1 MTMLKKVV
9 LKSKFISKFL
19 LYKYIDMNDFRSNK
33 YVSGARDFL
42 NSNSLVAKFAFL
54 VLVILVFVF
63 LLRAGTALL
72 TWALSPS
79 ENPVLIDGMVD
90 AKHMLVFPQ
99 DPSVKGAKPIMRS
112 TNQRTGME
120 FTWSTWIFID
130 DFTYKQGQYKHIFH
144 KGNDG
149 IQVDPGTDTAG
160 CSASPSGGLN
170 SPNNAPGLY
179 ILPNQNSLLV
189 IISTFD
195 NPSNKILVE
204 DIPLNKW
211 INVILRL
218 ENNIFDVYING
229 SIVRRHVLDNDK
241 TGDVFFQNYGDVYA
255 LMNGGFSG
263 YMSDLKYFD
272 YAAPINKI
280 QSIVN
285 KGPNMNMKSNDMK
298 ESEPHYL
305 STRWYFAGNEDA
317 YNP

>member
-1 MTMLKKVV
+1 M
-9 LKSKFISKFL
+9 S
-19 LYKYIDMNDFRSNK
+19 DFESNK
-33 YVSGARDFL
+33 YVNGARDFL
-42 NSNSLVAKFAFL
+42 NSNSLIAKFAFL
-54 VLVILVFVF
+54 ILIILAFVL
-63 LLRAGTALL
+63 LLRIGSATLS
-72 TWALSPS
+72 WALSPS
-79 ENPVLIDGMVD
+79 DSPVLIDGMVD

-99 DPSVKGAKPIMRS
+99 DPSIKGAKPIMRS
-112 TNQRTGME
+112 SNQRTGME
-120 FTWSTWIFID
+120 FTWSTWIYID
-130 DFTYKQGQYKHIFH
+130 DFTYKQGQYKHVFH

-149 IQVDPGTDTAG
+149 IQDDSVS
-160 CSASPSGGLN
+160 SADSVSSSGGLN

-195 NPSNKILVE
+195 NPSNRILVE

-218 ENNIFDVYING
+218 ENDVFDVYING
-229 SIVRRHVLDNDK
+229 SIVKRHVLDNDK
-241 TGDVFFQNYGDVYA
+241 NGDVFFQNYGDVYA

-272 YAAPINKI
+272 YAASINKI

-285 KGPNMNMKSNDMK
+285 KGPNMNMKTVDMK
-298 ESEPHYL
+298 QRRPRYL
-305 STRWYFAGNEDA
+305 STRWYFSGNEDA

>member
-1 MTMLKKVV
+1 
-9 LKSKFISKFL
+9 
-19 LYKYIDMNDFRSNK
+19 MNDFESNK
-33 YVSGARDFL
+33 YVNGARDFL
-42 NSNSLVAKFAFL
+42 NSNSLIAKFAFL
-54 VLVILVFVF
+54 ILIILAFVL
-63 LLRAGTALL
+63 LLRIGSATLS
-72 TWALSPS
+72 WALSPS
-79 ENPVLIDGMVD
+79 DSPVLIDGMVD

-99 DPSVKGAKPIMRS
+99 DPSIKGAKPIMRS
-112 TNQRTGME
+112 SNQRTGME
-120 FTWSTWIFID
+120 FTWSTWIYID
-130 DFTYKQGQYKHIFH
+130 DFTYKQGQYKHVFH

-149 IQVDPGTDTAG
+149 IQDDSVS
-160 CSASPSGGLN
+160 SADSVSSSGGLN

-195 NPSNKILVE
+195 NPSNRILVE

-218 ENNIFDVYING
+218 ENDVFDVYING
-229 SIVRRHVLDNDK
+229 SIVKRHVLDNDK
-241 TGDVFFQNYGDVYA
+241 NGDVFFQNYGDVYA

-272 YAAPINKI
+272 YAASINKI

-285 KGPNMNMKSNDMK
+285 KGPNMNMKTVDMK
-298 ESEPHYL
+298 QRRPRYL
-305 STRWYFAGNEDA
+305 STRWYFSGNEDA